1 MASFHTALNDGL
13 ASVIG
18 RSSDGWSLV
27 VIAIA
32 AILAAPIVVIL
43 AHVFVPA
50 GDIWA
55 HLAATVLPRYMFNT
69 LWLFVG
75 VGAGT
80 LVIGVGCAWLVTMCR
95 FPGSSVFEWTLLLP
109 FAVPAYVLDYAYTGM
124 FEFAGKNIGFCCDD
138 CIEEFKKAPAKFAA
152 KLE

>member
-1 MASFHTALNDGL
+1 MASFHTALNDRL

-18 RSSDGWSLV
+18 RGGRGIDGWSLV
-27 VIAIA
+27 AIAVA

-55 HLAATVLPRYMFNT
+55 HLAATVLPRYVFNT

-80 LVIGVGCAWLVTMCR
+80 LVIGVVQGA
-95 FPGSSVFEWTLLLP
+95 SVINMADETRPRVVLGVESTGEPSLSFYDEGGQIVHQ
-109 FAVPAYVLDYAYTGM
+109 VP
-124 FEFAGKNIGFCCDD
+124 
-138 CIEEFKKAPAKFAA
+138 
-152 KLE
+152 

>member
-1 MASFHTALNDGL
+1 MASFHTALNDRL
-13 ASVIG
+13 ASAIG
-18 RSSDGWSLV
+18 RGGRVFDGWSL
-27 VIAIA
+27 IAIAVA

-55 HLAATVLPRYMFNT
+55 HLAATVLPRYVFNT

-95 FPGSSVFEWTLLLP
+95 FPGAGVFEWALLLP
-109 FAVPAYVLDYAYTGM
+109 FAVPAYVLA
-124 FEFAGKNIGFCCDD
+124 
-138 CIEEFKKAPAKFAA
+138 
-152 KLE
+152 